1 MKDDSHI
8 FIPDYITNKS
18 AVQWRDF
25 PLLEK
30 KSEEDPLL
38 KSFLESMP
46 GNYFAMFSPTEVIE
60 HYHFI
65 RRNSKNGFGDI
76 PREIS
81 IRTKNLDYIL
91 LICNRGLES
100 LIYLLNDIWTGGRRI
115 VHHHSYIP
123 TAGNFQIVFVQTTD
137 EHIHPAIRDDID
149 LEKVLSTKVS
159 LKEKFLERSV
169 LNVPKKESM
178 EMKFSDLISK
188 GFLGDPETVMKK
200 LHNNF
205 FRHLN
210 IGFRRGVDNAKIAVM
225 SIVYLQMMQKGIDS
239 LCYIQKS
246 HSGLYRITCFAK
258 SPGFMKAQKYLLFL
272 TERLHYYQSLG
283 EMPGA
288 AGFKYCGGYSTFI
301 NCSPREQVEASV
313 FYISADNV
321 GECSGLDSLRIDL
334 ENELSMDLA
343 YKVVP
348 RFNDL
353 SLFDVLGPIMVGPS
367 SSHTAGA
374 NRLGRLA
381 ANIINAALESGRIS
395 GNLSIAAH
403 LHGSFA
409 STGTGHG
416 TPNAALGG
424 LMGFGESDDR
434 ISGEE
439 TNPLKVKEFG
449 IEGTLFEW
457 RGYREGSYLGS
468 SYHQNSILFM
478 VNDTDDFSCYPG
490 VLLYIVGESYGG
502 GNVQVR
508 EIGGRALVEPI
519 SFDTVRRDRFTG
531 KACELLPDI
540 FGEIPIKPIFDYPP
554 AGGKDIDPSIRRPR
568 IAEMDDITWYCTRTK
583 KSLPEIALMY
593 EMATQK
599 IGDRAVVIQ
608 QLETT
613 RAAIFDIVKAGIGE
627 REASLEFSGG
637 NGHILN
643 RFATRRSHIGEKLY
657 LKAAAYAIAV
667 AEQNAAHRKIV
678 AAPTA
683 GSCGILPGVLVALT
697 EAEDYSPQEI
707 YDSLLVGAF
716 IGLIISNTVPTAGA
730 THGCQAETGV
740 GCAMAAA
747 MAAFLFDGNTEEIV
761 NAAVLAL
768 KNSLGLVCDPIAGK
782 VEVPCIKRN
791 GFKAVE
797 ALVAARMSLAGI
809 VSAVPPSEVVRAM
822 DEIGRNLS
830 YIYRE
835 TSAGGLARTIRGR
848 DEPRCN
854 RHCHVCFR

>member
-1 MKDDSHI
+1 MKNDSHI
-8 FIPDYITNKS
+8 FVPDYITNKS
-18 AVQWRDF
+18 AVNWKDF

-30 KSEEDPLL
+30 KAEEDSLL
-38 KSFLESMP
+38 KGFLESMP
-46 GNYFAMFSPTEVIE
+46 GNYFSMFSPHEVIE

-76 PREIS
+76 PKEIS

-100 LIYLLNDIWTGGRRI
+100 LIFLLNDIWMSGRRI

-137 EHIHPAIRDDID
+137 EHIHPSVRDDID

-159 LKEKFLERSV
+159 LREKFLNSSV
-169 LNVPKKESM
+169 LNVPKKDVV
-178 EMKFSDLISK
+178 EMKYSHLIEK
-188 GFLGDPETVMKK
+188 GFLGDPETVTTK

-205 FRHLN
+205 FKHLN

-246 HSGLYRITCFAK
+246 HSGLFKITCFAK

-272 TERLHYYQSLG
+272 TERLHYYQTLG
-283 EMPGA
+283 TEPGVVN
-288 AGFKYCGGYSTFI
+288 FKYCGGYSTFI
-301 NCSPREQVEASV
+301 NCSAKEQVEASV
-313 FYISADNV
+313 FYISSDNAE
-321 GECSGLDSLRIDL
+321 ECSGLDFLDINL
-334 ENELSMDLA
+334 ENELSMDLS

-381 ANIINAALESGRIS
+381 ANIISAALESGKIT
-395 GNLSIAAH
+395 GNLLIAGH

-409 STGTGHG
+409 STGSGHG

-424 LMGFGESDDR
+424 LMGFRESDGK
-434 ISGEE
+434 IAGNE
-439 TNPLKVKEFG
+439 TDPLKVEN
-449 IEGTLFEW
+449 FEIDNAKFHW
-457 RGYREGSYLGS
+457 QGYREGSYLGS
-468 SYHQNSILFM
+468 GYHQNSILFM

-490 VLLYIVGESYGG
+490 VLLYIIGESYGG
-502 GNVQVR
+502 GNVQIR
-508 EIGGRALVEPI
+508 EMGGRAIPQVMH
-519 SFDTVRRDRFTG
+519 FDTVRRDRFTG
-531 KACELLPDI
+531 KSSELLPEI
-540 FGEIPIKPIFDYPP
+540 FGEIPVKSIFDYPP
-554 AGGKDIDPSIRRPR
+554 ANGKNAGPSVRRPR
-568 IAEMDDITWYCTRTK
+568 IAEMDDIAWYCIRTEK
-583 KSLPEIALMY
+583 NLPEISLMY
-593 EMATQK
+593 EMATQG
-599 IGDRAVVIQ
+599 ITDRSIVIQ

-683 GSCGILPGVLVALT
+683 GSCGIVPGVLVALT

-761 NAAVLAL
+761 NASVLAL

-854 RHCHVCFR
+854 RHCNVCFS

>member
-1 MKDDSHI
+1 MKNDSHI
-8 FIPDYITNKS
+8 FVPDYITNKS
-18 AVQWRDF
+18 AVNWKDF
-25 PLLEK
+25 PLLVIK
-30 KSEEDPLL
+30 AEEDSLL
-38 KSFLESMP
+38 KGFMESMP
-46 GNYFAMFSPTEVIE
+46 GNYFSMFSPHEVIE
-60 HYHFI
+60 HYYFI

-76 PREIS
+76 PKEIS
-81 IRTKNLDYIL
+81 IRTKNIDYIL

-100 LIYLLNDIWTGGRRI
+100 LIFLLNDIWMSGRRI

-123 TAGNFQIVFVQTTD
+123 TTGNFQIVFVQTTD
-137 EHIHPAIRDDID
+137 EHIHPIIRDDID

-159 LKEKFLERSV
+159 LREKFLDRSV
-169 LNVPKKESM
+169 LNVPKKDVVEM
-178 EMKFSDLISK
+178 EYSHLIER
-188 GFLGDPETVMKK
+188 GFLGDPETVTTK

-205 FRHLN
+205 FKHLN

-246 HSGLYRITCFAK
+246 HSGLFKITCFAK

-272 TERLHYYQSLG
+272 TERLHYYQTLG
-283 EMPGA
+283 TETGDM
-288 AGFKYCGGYSTFI
+288 GFKYCGGYSTFI
-301 NCSPREQVEASV
+301 NCSPKEQVEASV
-313 FYISADNV
+313 FYISSDNLEKC
-321 GECSGLDSLRIDL
+321 GGLDFLNINL
-334 ENELSMDLA
+334 ENELSLDLS

-381 ANIINAALESGRIS
+381 ANIIAAALESGKIT
-395 GNLSIAAH
+395 GNLFIAGH

-409 STGTGHG
+409 STGSGHG

-424 LMGFGESDDR
+424 LMGFRESD
-434 ISGEE
+434 GEIAGNE
-439 TNPLKVKEFG
+439 TDPLKVKEFEING
-449 IEGTLFEW
+449 AKFHW
-457 RGYREGSYLGS
+457 QSYREGSYLGS
-468 SYHQNSILFM
+468 GYHQNSILFM
-478 VNDTDDFSCYPG
+478 VNDTNDFSCYPG
-490 VLLYIVGESYGG
+490 SLLYIIGESYGG
-502 GNVQVR
+502 GNVQIR
-508 EIGGRALVEPI
+508 EMGGRAIPQVLH
-519 SFDTVRRDRFTG
+519 FDTVRRDRFTG
-531 KACELLPDI
+531 KSSEILPEI
-540 FGEIPIKPIFDYPP
+540 FGNVPVKSIFDYPP
-554 AGGKDIDPSIRRPR
+554 ANGKNADPSIRRPR
-568 IAEMDDITWYCTRTK
+568 IAEMDDIAWYCIRTG

-593 EMATQK
+593 EMATQG
-599 IGDRAVVIQ
+599 ITDRSIVFK

-613 RAAIFDIVKAGIGE
+613 RAAIFEIVKSGIGE

-697 EAEDYSPQEI
+697 EAENYSPQEI

-761 NAAVLAL
+761 NASVLAL

-854 RHCHVCFR
+854 RNCNVCFS